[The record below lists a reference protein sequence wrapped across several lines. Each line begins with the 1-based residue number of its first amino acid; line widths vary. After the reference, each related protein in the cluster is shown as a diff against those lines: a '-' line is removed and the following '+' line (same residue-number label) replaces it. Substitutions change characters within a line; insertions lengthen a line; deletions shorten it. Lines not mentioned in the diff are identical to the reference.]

1 MFNEEQDIKLYGDMK
16 VRLEKA
22 RDHFDSELNSV
33 RAGRA
38 NPKLLDKV
46 VVDYYGSMTPLNQMA
61 NISASD
67 ARTLTI
73 SLWDISALKEVL
85 KAIQASGLGLNPSDD
100 GKVIRLV
107 VPAPTEERR
116 IELVKMIKKI
126 AEDTRV
132 QMRNARR
139 DILDQFKMM
148 KKNSEITE
156 SDLAMAEKEVQKL
169 LDNAINDVNKALENK
184 EKDIMEV

>member
-1 MFNEEQDIKLYGDMK
+1 MFNDQDLKLYGDMK
-16 VRLEKA
+16 GRLNKA
-22 RDHFDSELNSV
+22 MEHFDSELSSI

-61 NISASD
+61 NIAAAD

-73 SLWDISALKEVL
+73 SLWDISALKDVL
-85 KAIQASGLGLNPSDD
+85 KAINASGLGLNPSDD
-100 GKVIRLV
+100 GKIIRLV

-116 IELVKMIKKI
+116 LELVKMVKKI

-139 DILDQFKMM
+139 DILDQFKTL
-148 KKNSEITE
+148 KKNGEITE
-156 SDLAMAEKEVQKL
+156 GDMATAEKEVQKI
-169 LDNAINDVNKALENK
+169 LDNAINEVNKALENK

>member
-1 MFNEEQDIKLYGDMK
+1 M
-16 VRLEKA
+16 
-22 RDHFDSELNSV
+22 
-33 RAGRA
+33 
-38 NPKLLDKV
+38 
-46 VVDYYGSMTPLNQMA
+46 DYYGSMTPLNQMA

-73 SLWDISALKEVL
+73 SLWDISALKDVL

-100 GKVIRLV
+100 GKVIRLA

-116 IELVKMIKKI
+116 VELVKMVKKI

-132 QMRNARR
+132 QMRNGRR
-139 DILDQFKMM
+139 DVLDQFKNF
-148 KKNSEITE
+148 KKIGEITE
-156 SDLAMAEKEVQKL
+156 GDLANAEKEVQKI
-169 LDNAINDVNKALENK
+169 LDNAINQVNKALENK